1 MKTTCARPLGLAVA
15 VLLAGCTAPAKPVA
29 AAGRLATARAT
40 PAAAVSPRTAT
51 PKPPLDWDGTHW
63 DAGNVVG
70 VTQEGGE
77 WVVTFDRYGLYGD
90 GDGLKEAKQLTREPL
105 VYANSD
111 YPYVN
116 QNPKLRRYLLAP
128 NAQVLE
134 IANTHEICRARFAQ
148 PPQKPEAPRFV
159 PVDVAKLVAT
169 SKRGDLAAPGL
180 TARGQDALTF
190 DGSGRITRMVFSG
203 GC

>member
-15 VLLAGCTAPAKPVA
+15 VLLAGCTAPAKPA
-29 AAGRLATARAT
+29 LAAGQPTPARAPPAAMTTSPT
-40 PAAAVSPRTAT
+40 PA
-51 PKPPLDWDGTHW
+51 LDWDGTHW

-70 VTQEGGE
+70 ITREGGE
-77 WVVTFDRYGLYGD
+77 RVVIFDRYGLYGD

-116 QNPKLRRYLLAP
+116 QNPKLRRYVLAQD
-128 NAQVLE
+128 AQVLE
-134 IANTHEICRARFAQ
+134 ITNTHEICRARFAQ
-148 PPQKPEAPRFV
+148 PPQKAEAPRFV
-159 PVDVAKLVAT
+159 PVDVAKLMAA
-169 SKRGDLAAPGL
+169 SKRGDVAAPGL
-180 TARGQDALTF
+180 SARGQDALTF
-190 DGSGRITRMVFSG
+190 DAAGRITRLVFSG